1 MKSENRM
8 TVYIVLT
15 AAIIT
20 VFSFLE
26 AARRNQA
33 AWVDKW
39 KHVYLRAINL
49 KKAQAGGWSP
59 ATSAASN
66 WR

>member
-8 TVYIVLT
+8 TGYIVLT

-26 AARRNQA
+26 AALVESLDVTNS
-33 AWVDKW
+33 DS
-39 KHVYLRAINL
+39 LE
-49 KKAQAGGWSP
+49 
-59 ATSAASN
+59 
-66 WR
+66 